1 MTELSLAPSLPAAHA
16 VRAHQAVPSFSRTLA
31 RGAILRIPEPAG
43 SRIDCLAGSLWV
55 TQDNDPRDL
64 MLEAGESCELSG
76 RARVLV
82 QALEPARL
90 QLRGAAA
97 RQPGA

>member
-1 MTELSLAPSLPAAHA
+1 MSQLSLAPALPVAQALRSAPAAPPA
-16 VRAHQAVPSFSRTLA
+16 SRTLA

-43 SRIDCLAGSLWV
+43 ARIDCLAGSLWV
-55 TQDNDPRDL
+55 TQDNDPRDI

-90 QLRGAAA
+90 RLSCEKN
-97 RQPGA
+97 